1 MKYFQAP
8 LWELFLVIDYIIGEI
23 NMSKNIN
30 TYAEITV
37 EALKELK
44 KHHGSITAQ
53 NVKDVWINTAVKLG
67 KSDSITKKGCPKG
80 AFLGILLSGKVKNIN
95 VDKYSLN
102 TRDIKNKN
110 AVYGKEIIKLLQN
123 KTFTVNDKSKIW
135 NYICENIIGKSI
147 KHNGQ
152 VDVAFAFYENGYIIK

>member
-1 MKYFQAP
+1 
-8 LWELFLVIDYIIGEI
+8 
-23 NMSKNIN
+23 MSKNIN

-102 TRDIKNKN
+102 ARDINNKN

-147 KHNGQ
+147 KHNGH
-152 VDVAFAFYENGYIIK
+152 VDVACAFYENGYIIK